1 LVPVSI
7 LGVVV
12 AAWRLITYYLNLV
25 IGGVVSVKILKD
37 VDILSGWNSK

>member
-1 LVPVSI
+1 
-7 LGVVV
+7 
-12 AAWRLITYYLNLV
+12 LV